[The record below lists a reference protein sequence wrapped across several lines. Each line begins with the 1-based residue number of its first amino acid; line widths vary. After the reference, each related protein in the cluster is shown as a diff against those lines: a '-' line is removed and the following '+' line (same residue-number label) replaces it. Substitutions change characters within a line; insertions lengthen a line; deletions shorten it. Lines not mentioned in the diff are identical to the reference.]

1 MKSHIASIGV
11 ALAIVAGLGVNGV
24 FAQQAPV
31 KRDFET
37 EIRAALESAKTAA
50 GFEFLGTLVR
60 TCLLPQSGG
69 EDTRDNVPG
78 YITNPTSAPA
88 RNTWYAEPAK
98 VFDNLYFV
106 GGKLHSAWALTTKD
120 GISLIDTIYPYN
132 SEALIIG
139 GMQKIGLDPK
149 NIKYVLISHAHGDH
163 IGAPRCCKLGTGP
176 ESSWVGPIGIRLR
189 SIRTATRQWRRNATS

>member
-69 EDTRDNVPG
+69 
-78 YITNPTSAPA
+78 
-88 RNTWYAEPAK
+88 
-98 VFDNLYFV
+98 
-106 GGKLHSAWALTTKD
+106 
-120 GISLIDTIYPYN
+120 
-132 SEALIIG
+132 
-139 GMQKIGLDPK
+139 
-149 NIKYVLISHAHGDH
+149 
-163 IGAPRCCKLGTGP
+163 
-176 ESSWVGPIGIRLR
+176 
-189 SIRTATRQWRRNATS
+189 